1 MSSTTT
7 TYVDLTDAPMLD
19 YAADP
24 DFSMHPGWLTIE
36 ATMSDETNSMQD
48 ATLHDYAESIEVDME
63 PHAEDEEMTEYEMAD
78 EEAVDQNQHA
88 ASQDAELLDI
98 EVIDPSQA
106 ATPTLASLL
115 PTPTIPAATLVRQ
128 SLTPVL
134 NAFEAPALATAESY
148 NAEPVAEYT
157 AVESDSSFDF
167 HHTQAHSPS
176 PHLTLGEGVPEPVPA
191 ALDTSNDAGVT
202 DVPPTTTEG
211 PSHPVSEE
219 AVTAGDDLTDQSV
232 EVLEAIANNNPAE
245 EVLSET
251 IPAPQDEA
259 PQADAQQES
268 VVYGEESGEATTAE
282 AGEVAHYSNGD
293 DPHEVSDGVYIDPP
307 PAVLLSITS
316 PAGSLECSMFNQ
328 PHASSRS
335 QSPNGYASSSTSAE
349 LVLLLHQQPTLYYE
363 PLSNVFEALRQEER
377 VHSVSELADSELV
390 LDAYDLD
397 LRISE
402 VSPHS
407 ALALSTVSI

>member
-78 EEAVDQNQHA
+78 EQAVDQDQHA
-88 ASQDAELLDI
+88 VSQDAELLDI
-98 EVIDPSQA
+98 EVIDPFQA
-106 ATPTLASLL
+106 ATPTPASLL
-115 PTPTIPAATLVRQ
+115 PTPAIPAATLVRQ

-134 NAFEAPALATAESY
+134 NVFEPPALATTESY
-148 NAEPVAEYT
+148 NAVHIHEYT
-157 AVESDSSFDF
+157 PVESDSSFDF

-176 PHLTLGEGVPEPVPA
+176 PHLTVGEGIPEQIPA
-191 ALDTSNDAGVT
+191 AVDTSDDAGVT
-202 DVPPTTTEG
+202 VDAPTSAERSTRTT
-211 PSHPVSEE
+211 PEE
-219 AVTAGDDLTDQSV
+219 RATAAEDLTDQSA
-232 EVLEAIANNNPAE
+232 EVREAIANSDAAE

-251 IPAPQDEA
+251 IPAPPDEA

-268 VVYGEESGEATTAE
+268 IVYSEESGEAITAE
-282 AGEVAHYSNGD
+282 TGAETHYSNGD

-307 PAVLLSITS
+307 PAVLISITS
-316 PAGSLECSMFNQ
+316 TTGSLECSMFNQ

-402 VSPHS
+402 VSPQS
-407 ALALSTVSI
+407 ALAR